1 MNYNKYIETAK
12 KMGLDDFELY
22 VQKNYRLS
30 IELFQQEISNFTIAD
45 STILAAR
52 GIYKGKMGY
61 AYSELND
68 NTTPLFLAEQVIEN
82 AKCISTTEVPEIFK
96 GSSHYKKKKTYDP
109 SLEAISNETKISLL
123 KDIETKLRGIDSRI
137 IEVGGVSYEESVGEV
152 SIINSHGLFLK
163 HKSNDFMIYA
173 EAVAKENEEIKTG
186 YKIHFGTSLDG
197 FNIDDFVKEV
207 AKTALDKLG
216 GEPCKSKSYPCVF
229 NQKVFSSLLNCYLA
243 SLNAEEVQRHSSF
256 LEGKIGQPVASK
268 KLTVIENPL
277 AKNVFFRYFDD
288 EGVATYSKTL
298 IEKGILKTYL
308 YNLGAAKKAGVS
320 STGNGYKASPKGKIG
335 IQFTNI
341 FVKEGN
347 KSEEEIFA
355 KIKDGVYIT
364 EIQGL
369 HAGMNVTSG
378 NFSLQA
384 SGFMIKDGK
393 IDKPVNLITI
403 AGNLLKVMEDI
414 VCLANNSETQ
424 LSAIT
429 CPSAYIKSISVSG
442 K

>member
-1 MNYNKYIETAK
+1 MNYKKYIEVAK
-12 KMGLDDFELY
+12 KMGLEDFELY
-22 VQKNYRLS
+22 VQKSYRLS
-30 IELFQQEISNFTIAD
+30 IELFHQEISNFTIAD
-45 STILAAR
+45 SIILAAR
-52 GIYKGKMGY
+52 GIYEGKMGY

-68 NTTPLFLAEQVIEN
+68 NTTPIFLAEQVIEN

-96 GSSHYKKKKTYDP
+96 GSAHYKKKITYDP
-109 SLEAISNETKISLL
+109 TLETISNETKIAML
-123 KDIETKLRGIDSRI
+123 KDIEAKLRKIDSRI

-152 SIINSHGLFLK
+152 SIINSHGLSLK
-163 HKSNDFMIYA
+163 HKANDYMIYA

-186 YKIHFGTSLDG
+186 YKIHFGTSLND
-197 FNIDDFVKEV
+197 FNVENFVNQV
-207 AKTALDKLG
+207 AKTALEKLG
-216 GEPCKSKSYPCVF
+216 GEPCESKSYPCVF
-229 NQKVFSSLLNCYLA
+229 NQKVFSNLLNCYLA
-243 SLNAEEVQRHSSF
+243 SLNAEEVQKHSSF

-268 KLTVIENPL
+268 KLTIIENPL
-277 AKNVFFRYFDD
+277 KKNVFFRYFDD
-288 EGVATYSKTL
+288 EGVATYAKTL

-308 YNLGAAKKAGVS
+308 YNLETAKKDGVS
-320 STGNGYKASPKGKIG
+320 STGNGYKASAKGKIG

-355 KIKDGVYIT
+355 NIEEGVYIT
-364 EIQGL
+364 DVQGL
-369 HAGMNVTSG
+369 HAGMNITSG

-393 IDKPVNLITI
+393 IDKPINLITI

-414 VCLANNSETQ
+414 ICLANNSETQ

-429 CPSAYIKSISVSG
+429 CPSVYIKSISVSG